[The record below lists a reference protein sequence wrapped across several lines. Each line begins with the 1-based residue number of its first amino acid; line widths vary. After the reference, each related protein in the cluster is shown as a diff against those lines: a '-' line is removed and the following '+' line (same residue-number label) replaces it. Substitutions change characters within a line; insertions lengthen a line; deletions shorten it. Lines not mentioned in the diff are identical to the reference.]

1 MRPAFVSA
9 GHVGRN
15 HRARGGDVL
24 ARAKDVDPEAIF
36 VFVPGG
42 AQSPAI
48 AKALADRGVDPRKT
62 KVVSQ
67 TELTAEWT

>member
-1 MRPAFVSA
+1 VRPAFVLPVMWA
-9 GHVGRN
+9 AIIGLAV
-15 HRARGGDVL
+15 VL

-48 AKALADRGVDPRKT
+48 VKALADRGVDPRKT
-62 KVVSQ
+62 KVMSQ
-67 TELTAEWT
+67 AELTAKWT